1 MADWIRYKLDRRF
14 DHVLVDE
21 AQDTNAAQ
29 WQIIDA
35 LIDDFFA
42 GAGAHGDRLRTIFTV
57 GDYKQA
63 IFGFHGTSPDNF
75 HCARQR
81 GRAAMAAPAGN
92 AAAITRTTPKRAS
105 QARDPGR
112 PYRTPHTLPT
122 LLDRSNE
129 AAKSE

>member
-42 GAGAHGDRLRTIFTV
+42 GEGAHGDRLRTIFTV

-63 IFGFHGTSPDNF
+63 IFGFQGTSPDNF
-75 HCARQR
+75 HRARQR
-81 GRAAMAAPAGN
+81 VRAAMEALAGKDRKS
-92 AAAITRTTPKRAS
+92 TRLNS
-105 QARDPGR
+105 S
-112 PYRTPHTLPT
+112 H
-122 LLDRSNE
+122 
-129 AAKSE
+129 